1 MNIANG
7 VIFDNVPHTMSI
19 THENKTEVFTLTEFW
34 TQSHLLMHVFPW
46 DSDGYPLHINKE
58 KPICCMKLK
67 VCIVII
73 LSWLNSVPEH
83 NRDVCAYQT
92 HTEHILF
99 IR

>member
-1 MNIANG
+1 
-7 VIFDNVPHTMSI
+7 
-19 THENKTEVFTLTEFW
+19 
-34 TQSHLLMHVFPW
+34 
-46 DSDGYPLHINKE
+46 
-58 KPICCMKLK
+58 MKLK

-99 IR
+99 IRYAFPFRTVSLLTEHNKH